1 MGAHRQGRRA
11 SGGRQVRSLP
21 IRRIV
26 RTLAVLVTAGV
37 FLFLLT
43 PPASRRLDPRGWDD
57 LAGRTIPGAYHVH
70 STRSDG
76 HGDRAAIAGAAAR
89 AGLKFVIVTDH
100 GDGTRP
106 PDAPAYIDGVLVL
119 DGVEI
124 STDDG
129 HYVAIDMP
137 RAPYPLGG
145 TGESVIEDV
154 RRLGGFGFAAHPD
167 SPKPALRWTSTAI
180 PDGLEWLNLDS
191 EWRDEGRLRLLRTG
205 AAYFIRPAPA
215 LTMILSRPATLDA
228 RWPAL
233 LASRPTI
240 ALAAADAHGGVGRRN
255 EDVSRSL
262 AGSIGIP
269 SYEASFRAFSNR
281 VILPGPLSGDAAA
294 DAKAIYRA
302 IRGGSVFSSIDAQA
316 APALID
322 FAIEAGYFRGGMGTV
337 IGEDA
342 DATLTARA
350 LVPDGSEIS
359 IVRNGRTMTSS
370 RSGEVRHV
378 VTGGK
383 GAYRVE
389 IVAPGAH
396 GTPPVPWLIS
406 NAIYFGE
413 APPPHVGAPLIPP
426 STSIAPFPWRIEKDA
441 ASSATLRTGD
451 VDATLEFKLAEGERH
466 GQFVAMAT
474 DLSRQPFQSIDLGV
488 AGDRPMRVSVQL
500 RTADGRRW
508 GKSYYVDPAG
518 STLHVAVNSLRPIG
532 GVDLGSFTATDATS
546 LLLVIDLTNAVPGR
560 SGSLK
565 VVSSAFAR

>member
-1 MGAHRQGRRA
+1 MRA
-11 SGGRQVRSLP
+11 
-21 IRRIV
+21 
-26 RTLAVLVTAGV
+26 LAVLVTAGV
-37 FLFLLT
+37 FLFLLA
-43 PPASRRLDPRGWDD
+43 PPGPRHLDARGWDD
-57 LAGRTIPGAYHVH
+57 LAARTVPGAYHVH

-76 HGDRAAIAGAAAR
+76 HADRAAIAAAAAR

-119 DGVEI
+119 DGFEI

-145 TGESVIEDV
+145 SGESVVEDV
-154 RRLGGFGFAAHPD
+154 RRLGGFGVIAHPD
-167 SPKPALRWTSTAI
+167 SPKPALRWTSTAV
-180 PDGLEWLNLDS
+180 PDGVEWLNLDS
-191 EWRDEGRLRLLRTG
+191 EWRDETRMRLLRIG
-205 AAYFIRPAPA
+205 AGYIFRPASA

-233 LASRPTI
+233 LATRPTI

-255 EDVSRSL
+255 EDVSRNL

-281 VILPGPLSGDAAA
+281 VILPGPLSGDATA
-294 DAKAIYRA
+294 DAKAIYQA

-316 APALID
+316 APALLD
-322 FAIEAGYFRGGMGTV
+322 FSVEAGYFRGGMGTV

-350 LVPDGSEIS
+350 LVPDGSEMS
-359 IVRNGRTMTSS
+359 IVRNGRIMTSS
-370 RSGEVRHV
+370 RTGEVRHV

-389 IVAPGAH
+389 VVAPGAH

-406 NAIYFGE
+406 NAIYFGK
-413 APPPHVGAPLIPP
+413 APAPHVEPALTPP
-426 STSIAPFPWRIEKDA
+426 AARVAPFPWRIEKDA
-441 ASSATLRTGD
+441 ASSGILRTGD
-451 VDATLEFKLAEGERH
+451 FDATLEYKLGEGQR
-466 GQFVAMAT
+466 GAQFVAMAT
-474 DLSRQPFQSIDLGV
+474 DLARQPFEIIDLGL

-508 GKSYYVDPAG
+508 GKSFYVDPAG
-518 STLHVAVNSLRPIG
+518 SALRVGLSDMRAIG
-532 GVDLGSFTATDATS
+532 VMDQGPLSASDATS
-546 LLLVIDLTNAVPGR
+546 LLLVIDLTNAAPGR
-560 SGSLK
+560 SGTLK
-565 VVSSAFAR
+565 VLSSAFVR

>member
-1 MGAHRQGRRA
+1 LTT
-11 SGGRQVRSLP
+11 RSA
-21 IRRIV
+21 V
-26 RTLAVLVTAGV
+26 RTLAVLAAAGV
-37 FLFLLT
+37 FLFLLA
-43 PPASRRLDPRGWDD
+43 PPAPQRLDPRGWDD
-57 LAGRTIPGAYHVH
+57 LAGRTVPGAYHVH

-76 HGDRAAIAGAAAR
+76 HGDRAAIAADAAR
-89 AGLKFVIVTDH
+89 AGVKFVIITDH

-106 PDAPAYIDGVLVL
+106 PDPPAYINGVLVL

-145 TGESVIEDV
+145 SGESVIEDV
-154 RRLGGFGFAAHPD
+154 RRLGGFGLAAHPD
-167 SPKPALRWTSTAI
+167 SPKPALRWTSTAV
-180 PDGLEWLNLDS
+180 PDGVEWLNLDS

-233 LASRPTI
+233 LASRPAI

-255 EDVSRSL
+255 EDASRNL

-281 VILPGPLSGDAAA
+281 VILPAPLSGDAAT

-316 APALID
+316 APALLD
-322 FAIEAGYFRGGMGTV
+322 FSVEAGYFRGGMGTV

-350 LVPDGSEIS
+350 LVPEGSEIS

-370 RSGEVRHV
+370 RSGDVRHV

-406 NAIYFGE
+406 NAIYFGN
-413 APPPHVGAPLIPP
+413 APAPHVDAPLVPAA
-426 STSIAPFPWRIEKDA
+426 TRIAPFPWRIEKDA
-441 ASSATLRTGD
+441 ASSATLRTAD
-451 VDATLEFKLAEGERH
+451 FDATLEYTLAEGERH
-466 GQFVAMAT
+466 GQFVAMAS
-474 DLSRQPFQSIDLGV
+474 DLNRQPFETIDLSLV
-488 AGDRPMRVSVQL
+488 GDRPMRVSVQL

-508 GKSYYVDPAG
+508 GRSYYVDPAG
-518 STLHVAVNSLRPIG
+518 TTLHIPVTGLRPISG
-532 GVDLGSFTATDATS
+532 ADQGSFTAADATS
-546 LLLVIDLTNAVPGR
+546 LLLVVDLTNAAPGR
-560 SGSLK
+560 RGSL
-565 VVSSAFAR
+565 